1 MERKM
6 VCEKLVKVC
15 FGGSLVLGLMTFA
28 GCQNKFTHERW
39 EMVRVGSAD
48 KFEVETTLGK
58 PQEKPQKDLWWY
70 YKGNREATIYFDA
83 KDVVKAK
90 KWFNTESGEKEV
102 DPKGWIE
109 K

>member
-1 MERKM
+1 MLSER
-6 VCEKLVKVC
+6 VVK
-15 FGGSLVLGLMTFA
+15 FGLGAFLAFSLAACT

-39 EMVRVGSAD
+39 EMIGVGSAD
-48 KFEVETTLGK
+48 KYEVETTLGK

>member
-1 MERKM
+1 M
-6 VCEKLVKVC
+6 VSKKVIHFSFGAVLVA
-15 FGGSLVLGLMTFA
+15 GLAALT
-28 GCQNKFTHERW
+28 GCQNQFTHERW
-39 EMVRVGSAD
+39 EMICVGSAD
-48 KFEVETTLGK
+48 KLEVENTLGK

>member
-1 MERKM
+1 M
-6 VCEKLVKVC
+6 VSKKVIKFC
-15 FGGSLVLGLMTFA
+15 LGAFLGTGLAAFT
-28 GCQNKFTHERW
+28 GCQNQFTHERW
-39 EMVRVGSAD
+39 EMICVGSAD
-48 KFEVETTLGK
+48 KLEVENTLGK

-70 YKGNREATIYFDA
+70 YKGNREATIYFDG